1 MTKIVVDLLLDPFN
15 YIFAMLSIA
24 LFLGFL
30 RLLKGPS
37 LPDRVVA
44 LDLITLEIIG
54 LIGVF
59 IVATDEPLFLDAA
72 IALAIVAF
80 VGTVAFA
87 RYLEQRQQDE

>member
-1 MTKIVVDLLLDPFN
+1 MTKFAIDLLLDPFS
-15 YIFAMLSIA
+15 YIFAMLVVA
-24 LFLGFL
+24 LFLSFL
-30 RLLKGPS
+30 RLIKGPS

-59 IVATDEPLFLDAA
+59 MVSTDQPAFLDAA